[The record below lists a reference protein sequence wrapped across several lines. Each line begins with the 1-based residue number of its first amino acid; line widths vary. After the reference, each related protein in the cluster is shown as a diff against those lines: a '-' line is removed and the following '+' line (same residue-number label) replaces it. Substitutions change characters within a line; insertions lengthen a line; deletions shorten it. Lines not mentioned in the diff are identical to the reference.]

1 MDIIQV
7 FAVKEILSNLKIWIH
22 KVDYTV
28 CGKSWNFRNIN
39 SPFARF
45 YYLEYGEGE
54 VEHSGKVFK
63 LRPGYAYFLP
73 SREPLH
79 LSCSS
84 EHGQYYIHFNA
95 EILNGIDIFQFLHP
109 AHQVKVKD
117 NEYIKKLLK
126 NLLEKYYKTETSD
139 ILESQGIM
147 RILVSL
153 FFSEITETQSSQ
165 KIAAVVRFK
174 KALHY
179 IEEHF
184 TEDITL
190 TQLAD
195 LMHLQPTYFSNL
207 FCSYFSIPP
216 MQYITRK
223 RIEKAQNLLI
233 SSEYSVN
240 EIAARTGYE
249 DVFYF
254 SRLFRKYS
262 GSSPKHYRKQKLYLV
277 N

>member
-1 MDIIQV
+1 MDIIQATV
-7 FAVKEILSNLKIWIH
+7 MEEILSNLKISIH

-28 CGKSWNFRNIN
+28 CGKSWNFRNVN

-45 YYLEYGEGE
+45 YYLEYGEGQ
-54 VEHSGKVFK
+54 VEHNGKVFE
-63 LRPGYAYFLP
+63 LRPGYAYLLP
-73 SREPLH
+73 ARNLIH

-84 EHGQYYIHFNA
+84 EHGQHYIHFNA

-109 AHQVKVKD
+109 EYQVKVRD
-117 NEYIKKLLK
+117 NTYIRTLLR
-126 NLLEKYYKTETSD
+126 NLLRNYHKTGASE

-153 FFSEITETQSSQ
+153 FFSDATDTRSSR
-165 KIAAVVRFK
+165 KTAAVVRFK
-174 KALHY
+174 KALDY
-179 IEEHF
+179 IEEHL

-190 TQLAD
+190 ARLAEI
-195 LMHLQPTYFSNL
+195 MHLQPTYFSNL
-207 FCSYFSIPP
+207 FCRYFSIPP
-216 MQYITRK
+216 IQYITRK
-223 RIEKAQNLLI
+223 KIEKAQNLLI

-240 EIAARTGYE
+240 EIAAKTGYD

-262 GSSPKHYRKQKLYLV
+262 GSSPKHYRNQKLYLV

>member
-7 FAVKEILSNLKIWIH
+7 RAVKEILSNLKISIH
-22 KVDYTV
+22 KADYAV

-39 SPFARF
+39 SPFTRF
-45 YYLEYGEGE
+45 YYIEYGEGQ
-54 VEHSGKVFK
+54 VEHGGNFFD
-63 LRPGYAYFLP
+63 LRPGCAYLLP
-73 SREPLH
+73 ARTPLH

-109 AHQVKVKD
+109 EYQVKIRD
-117 NEYIKKLLK
+117 NTYIKTLLK
-126 NLLEKYYKTETSD
+126 NLLKNYYKTGTSA

-147 RILVSL
+147 RILVSF
-153 FFSEITETQSSQ
+153 FFSGVTEGQSSR

-174 KALHY
+174 KALDY
-179 IEEHF
+179 IEEHL

-190 TQLAD
+190 VRLAEI
-195 LMHLQPTYFSNL
+195 MHLQPTYFSNL
-207 FCSYFSIPP
+207 FCRYFSIPP
-216 MQYITRK
+216 IQYITRK
-223 RIEKAQNLLI
+223 KIEKAQNLLI

-240 EIAARTGYE
+240 EIAAKTGYD